1 MERES
6 FEDEKI
12 GQILNEKYVPVKV
25 DREERPDV
33 DRVYMSY
40 IQVGFYF
47 LTTIHSC
54 LLHPLYRIN
63 CQLTSGKHKTFLT
76 KTHFFNIAF
85 IGKTRYQCYFYI
97 MHTSPFARFH
107 LLWFFVN
114 CC

>member
-85 IGKTRYQCYFYI
+85 IGKNTLSMLFLYYAHF
-97 MHTSPFARFH
+97 PFCKIPSSLVF
-107 LLWFFVN
+107 
-114 CC
+114 C